1 VSYVSRT
8 RSRLRKILVPTPGPS
23 FRGLK
28 KAINRVLALD
38 YAISIF
44 NSRLPFFG
52 EGDIPLAIT
61 KKKLLTKVCYVD
73 LQKALLSR
81 DTTEVNVLHRMLQL
95 LHTTG
100 SGHSMMD
107 TTDLFSYNL
116 LMHLNHVVSQIS
128 TPGIA
133 EPVRV
138 LTEIFFFMDSCAS
151 VFDDSIRTTVY
162 MSINEAWFSDMLMS
176 RNNLSVYQF
185 MVEWI
190 NSLYSLEYDDFHQT
204 AQCFFEFLSA
214 LREKDVFLAS
224 FVASSE
230 KRFLRFLC
238 DFRKDELV
246 ALHLENRLENHHLV
260 YRFKTMIEDIRKSW
274 IMFHDK
280 GCLLSA
286 SIWSSP
292 TACESPDT
300 LHPAL
305 KELVD
310 LYEVSYTS
318 TYEGRF
324 IRWDIFHTMASFQLT
339 KSTEVILPLL
349 ALNMVCIIDE
359 LSPGCHSDQVKA
371 KAKTTTDCEAATTF
385 WLEYL
390 SRHGLLTIVAGGGIE
405 LCRDAHK
412 GEQTV
417 VLPVP
422 SSRRYY
428 RFIGASSTPV
438 FRSESEA
445 KVSMAVVIEERP
457 EVVQAAVV
465 LAMKRL
471 GVGFEVPV
479 EELFEKVKPS
489 VTLFELTRAMLD
501 EQIAILIKKDY
512 LEHGA
517 KEGTVVYVP

>member
-1 VSYVSRT
+1 MT
-8 RSRLRKILVPTPGPS
+8 
-23 FRGLK
+23 
-28 KAINRVLALD
+28 
-38 YAISIF
+38 
-44 NSRLPFFG
+44 
-52 EGDIPLAIT
+52 
-61 KKKLLTKVCYVD
+61 
-73 LQKALLSR
+73 
-81 DTTEVNVLHRMLQL
+81 
-95 LHTTG
+95 
-100 SGHSMMD
+100 D

-128 TPGIA
+128 TPGVA

-138 LTEIFFFMDSCAS
+138 FTEIFFFMESCAS
-151 VFDDSIRTTVY
+151 VFDDSIKTTVY
-162 MSINEAWFSDMLMS
+162 MSINESWFSDMLMS

-204 AQCFFEFLSA
+204 AQCFFEFLTA

-280 GCLLSA
+280 GCVLTA

-292 TACESPDT
+292 TACASADT
-300 LHPAL
+300 LQPAL

-318 TYEGRF
+318 SYEGRF
-324 IRWDIFHTMASFQLT
+324 IRWDIFHTMASFQLNP
-339 KSTEVILPLL
+339 STEVILPLL
-349 ALNMVCIIDE
+349 ALNMMCIIDE
-359 LSPGCHSDQVKA
+359 LSPGCQLDQVKA
-371 KAKTTTDCEAATTF
+371 KTKTAATDCEAATTF

-390 SRHGLLTIVAGGGIE
+390 ARHRLLTTGTGGRIE

-428 RFIGASSTPV
+428 RFVKASTPLV
-438 FRSESEA
+438 PHESEA
-445 KVSMAVVIEERP
+445 KVKKDSMTVVIEERP
-457 EVVQAAVV
+457 EVVQAAIV

-471 GVGFEVPV
+471 GGGGMGVPV
-479 EELFEKVKPS
+479 QELFDKVKPS

-512 LEHGA
+512 LEQGA